1 MKSDEYDG
9 STSAKMVG
17 FDLMASLAMTR
28 SEIKKIFHHAVY
40 DGVYATPEEQACG
53 RGCLSLLNRLA
64 DWYDVEWGEVTGL
77 WDMEHKLQLVYS
89 DGMMYKKIKELNT
102 LVYGTMSDFLHGQ
115 ASIKV

>member
-53 RGCLSLLNRLA
+53 RGCLSLLNRL
-64 DWYDVEWGEVTGL
+64 TGL

-89 DGMMYKKIKELNT
+89 DGMMYNKIKELNT